1 MFNFNEEKKET
12 TFALAKNVEIPT
24 NKRGN
29 INTVVIGNK
38 ESDKFNSFIIPN
50 IERCLGSYV
59 IADYNNEIFNNTNQA
74 LSNNGYKI
82 INIDLETN
90 SIYNPFMYIENE
102 LDAQILSHII
112 VKQNAY
118 KSEDVFKEDMCEII
132 FRIIAQYSLK
142 MLPKEKQN
150 LYYCLKILKELK
162 DNNAKYLQFVMSKLD
177 SSAEIMKYYDTIGKI
192 SDESYHLLLEILENK
207 LNSLGEL
214 TTFSSTNFI
223 NFEEIATTRTALY
236 VNISSKQNINAI
248 FFTQLTQKLF
258 NYADNNH
265 GYLDVPTFFI
275 LDNFE
280 RLGNI
285 ITLSMKMATSRSR
298 KMAFYVIFDNIEE
311 ISSTYHKDTLS
322 ILKNCDLA
330 LYLGTKNEKTMS
342 YISDNLDGNVSVKE
356 FVELHDSM
364 CITYEKGIAPIKAIK
379 YGKATPS
386 QNELNEFYAE
396 IENQKQQAK
405 AQENENRKQQ
415 NLDLIKD
422 LENKL
427 QNETDP
433 LKREELEKALKAMKL
448 VIDIDNKY

>member
-1 MFNFNEEKKET
+1 M
-12 TFALAKNVEIPT
+12 
-24 NKRGN
+24 
-29 INTVVIGNK
+29 
-38 ESDKFNSFIIPN
+38 
-50 IERCLGSYV
+50 
-59 IADYNNEIFNNTNQA
+59 IADYNNEIFTNTNHV

-102 LDAQILSHII
+102 LDAQTFSHLI
-112 VKQNAY
+112 VKQNEY

-192 SDESYHLLLEILENK
+192 SDDNYHLLLEILENK
-207 LNSLGEL
+207 LNTLGEL
-214 TTFSSTNFI
+214 TTLSSTNLI

-265 GYLDVPTFFI
+265 GYLDIPTFFV

-285 ITLSMKMATSRSR
+285 SNLSIKMATSRSR
-298 KMAFYVIFDNIEE
+298 KIAFYVIFNIEE
-311 ISSTYHKDTLS
+311 ISSIYHNDTLS
-322 ILKNCDLA
+322 ILKDCDLA

-342 YISDNLDGNVSVKE
+342 YISNNLDGNVPVKE

-364 CITYEKGIAPIKAIK
+364 CITYEKGIAPIKSIK
-379 YGKATPS
+379 YGKVTPP
-386 QNELNEFYAE
+386 QNELNEFDAE
-396 IENQKQQAK
+396 IENQKKQAK
-405 AQENENRKQQ
+405 VQEKENRKQQ
-415 NLDLIKD
+415 NSDLVKD

-433 LKREELEKALKAMKL
+433 SKREGLEKALKAMKL
-448 VIDIDNKY
+448 AMDINNKYYEQ

>member
-1 MFNFNEEKKET
+1 M
-12 TFALAKNVEIPT
+12 
-24 NKRGN
+24 
-29 INTVVIGNK
+29 
-38 ESDKFNSFIIPN
+38 
-50 IERCLGSYV
+50 
-59 IADYNNEIFNNTNQA
+59 IADYNNEIFNNTNHV

-102 LDAQILSHII
+102 LDAQTFSHLI
-112 VKQNAY
+112 VKQNEY

-192 SDESYHLLLEILENK
+192 SDDNYHLLLEILENK
-207 LNSLGEL
+207 LNTLGEL
-214 TTFSSTNFI
+214 TTLSSTNLI

-265 GYLDVPTFFI
+265 GYLDIPTFFV

-285 ITLSMKMATSRSR
+285 SNLSIKMATSRSR
-298 KMAFYVIFDNIEE
+298 KIAFYVIFNIEE
-311 ISSTYHKDTLS
+311 ISSIYHNDTLS
-322 ILKNCDLA
+322 ILKDCDLA
-330 LYLGTKNEKTMS
+330 LYLGTKNEK
-342 YISDNLDGNVSVKE
+342 I
-356 FVELHDSM
+356 
-364 CITYEKGIAPIKAIK
+364 C
-379 YGKATPS
+379 
-386 QNELNEFYAE
+386 
-396 IENQKQQAK
+396 
-405 AQENENRKQQ
+405 
-415 NLDLIKD
+415 LIF
-422 LENKL
+422 L
-427 QNETDP
+427 T
-433 LKREELEKALKAMKL
+433 
-448 VIDIDNKY
+448 I

>member
-12 TFALAKNVEIPT
+12 TFVLAKNVEIST
-24 NKRGN
+24 NKKGN

-59 IADYNNEIFNNTNQA
+59 IADYNNEILNNTNHA
-74 LSNNGYKI
+74 LNNHGYKI

-192 SDESYHLLLEILENK
+192 S
-207 LNSLGEL
+207 
-214 TTFSSTNFI
+214 
-223 NFEEIATTRTALY
+223 
-236 VNISSKQNINAI
+236 
-248 FFTQLTQKLF
+248 
-258 NYADNNH
+258 
-265 GYLDVPTFFI
+265 
-275 LDNFE
+275 E
-280 RLGNI
+280 R
-285 ITLSMKMATSRSR
+285 
-298 KMAFYVIFDNIEE
+298 V
-311 ISSTYHKDTLS
+311 
-322 ILKNCDLA
+322 
-330 LYLGTKNEKTMS
+330 
-342 YISDNLDGNVSVKE
+342 
-356 FVELHDSM
+356 
-364 CITYEKGIAPIKAIK
+364 YE
-379 YGKATPS
+379 YGK
-386 QNELNEFYAE
+386 E
-396 IENQKQQAK
+396 
-405 AQENENRKQQ
+405 AQRK
-415 NLDLIKD
+415 I
-422 LENKL
+422 
-427 QNETDP
+427 
-433 LKREELEKALKAMKL
+433 R
-448 VIDIDNKY
+448 